1 MNLEIKNSTPRR
13 KTSKQT
19 KIIKIKG
26 KNQRKFIKQTE
37 QREDRWEA
45 PKDVWEKK
53 KKKTHLP

>member
-1 MNLEIKNSTPRR
+1 MNLEIKNSTLRR
-13 KTSKQT
+13 KTNKQT

-26 KNQRKFIKQTE
+26 KNQRKCIKQTE

-45 PKDVWEKK
+45 PKDVWKK